1 MRRWVFKTEGES
13 IRRYYTFA
21 HRVTK
26 KTIVTLEDASDEVL
40 TATISEASSG
50 ERLDKVLPQIF
61 PPYSRSQLQ
70 AWLKEG
76 RVTLDGSTPAGRLMV
91 YGGEVV
97 SLEKPPLPVVD
108 WLPEPISIRVVYED
122 SDIAVIDKPAGW
134 GASRR
139 WKPSGTLANALLYR
153 FPQVTGLPRAGIV
166 HRLDKDTSGLLV
178 VALTEA
184 ARTELIRALEARE
197 IKREYLAVVNGCPIT
212 GGTVD
217 APIGRH
223 SKNRLKMAVTE
234 RGRPALT
241 DYRVKERF
249 RGHGLLAV
257 SLQTGRT
264 HQIRVHMSHAGFPLV
279 GDPLYGGRLQL
290 PPKPDAKLI
299 TVLEQFS
306 RQALH
311 ARALALHHPVTQEA
325 LGWESPV
332 PADLTELL
340 KTLATDSNPSIERI
354 TTEVGRAGLA
364 STAPRSCPDHRARCI
379 AAGQSL

>member
-1 MRRWVFKTEGES
+1 M
-13 IRRYYTFA
+13 
-21 HRVTK
+21 
-26 KTIVTLEDASDEVL
+26 TLEEASDEVL

-76 RVTLDGSTPAGRLMV
+76 RVTLDGSIPAGRLMV

-97 SLEKPPLPVVD
+97 SLEMPPLPVLD
-108 WLPEPISIRVVYED
+108 WLPEPIPIPVVYED

-134 GASRR
+134 VVHPGAGN
-139 WKPSGTLANALLYR
+139 PSGTLANALLHR

-223 SKNRLKMAVTE
+223 PKNRLKMAVTE

-257 SLQTGRT
+257 GLQTGRT
-264 HQIRVHMSHAGFPLV
+264 HQIRVHMSHLGFPLV

-299 TVLEQFS
+299 TALEQFS

-311 ARALALHHPVTQEA
+311 ARALALHHPVTREA
-325 LGWESPV
+325 LSWESPV

-340 KTLATDSNPSIERI
+340 KTLATDSES
-354 TTEVGRAGLA
+354 
-364 STAPRSCPDHRARCI
+364 HR
-379 AAGQSL
+379 